1 MRYFLTLILLLACT
15 SLWAQRKKSRG
26 YQDPFLKTQWYLGF
40 YGGGNLAGINPT
52 TAYFGYA
59 PLNYPQTEIAKR
71 YNNYANI
78 GGQYG
83 LVFMFYTEGFTIG
96 LKPGINIYNTEY
108 STTISWQ
115 ETANT
120 ANSLKINYQHNT
132 QFNYLE
138 FPLTVQYDL
147 LRERLRPYIGLGGYY
162 GVLLNAARTIQRS
175 GVDAASG
182 SAGGFNNQ
190 PQTIGVQD
198 EYIKSLVGVMG
209 FIGASYDPGNIRIT
223 LDLGYKFGLNN
234 IANTANRFVNNPLA
248 AIGEATD
255 DQQLRNFYLSLG
267 FVFPLK
273 FISKNYNSVN

>member
-1 MRYFLTLILLLACT
+1 MRYFLTLILILACT
-15 SLWAQRKKSRG
+15 SLWAQQKKSRG
-26 YQDPFLKTQWYLGF
+26 YRDPFLKTQWYLGF
-40 YGGGNLAGINPT
+40 FGGGNLAGSNPT

-59 PLNYPQTEIAKR
+59 PLNYPQTEIAKS

-108 STTISWQ
+108 TTTIRWQ

-120 ANSLKINYQHNT
+120 ANSLEINYQHNT
-132 QFNYLE
+132 QFSYLE

-162 GVLLNAARTIQRS
+162 GVLLNASRTIQRS

-182 SAGGFNNQ
+182 SAGGFFNQ

-223 LDLGYKFGLNN
+223 FDLGYKFGLNN
-234 IANTANRFVNNPLA
+234 ITNTANRFANNQLA

-255 DQQLRNFYLSLG
+255 DQQLRNVYLSLG